1 VISYQYTSTIIAIII
16 AFNILFLIRR
26 DILHT
31 RYALWWFVV
40 AALVMLAGIF
50 PKYID
55 VVAGLVGVKY
65 PPVLVIVSGMG
76 LILIKMLNM
85 DFDRSSQEQKIRRL
99 VQRLAIL
106 EEEINTVKK
115 SQNPQLRQ
123 RK

>member
-1 VISYQYTSTIIAIII
+1 MISYQYTSAIIAIII

-40 AALVMLAGIF
+40 AALIVIAGIF
-50 PKYID
+50 PKHID
-55 VVAGLVGVKY
+55 VMARLLGVSY
-65 PPVLVIVSGMG
+65 PPILVIVSGVG

-85 DFDRSSQEQKIRRL
+85 DFDRSRQEQKIRRL

-106 EEEINTVKK
+106 EEEINTVKG
-115 SQNPQLRQ
+115 SRNS
-123 RK
+123 